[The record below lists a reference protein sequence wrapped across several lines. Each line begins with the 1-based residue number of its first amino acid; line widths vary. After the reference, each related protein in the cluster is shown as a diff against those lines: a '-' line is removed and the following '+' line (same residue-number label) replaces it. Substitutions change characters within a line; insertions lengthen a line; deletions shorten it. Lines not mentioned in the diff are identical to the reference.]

1 MQRNSMTVMCRLLK
15 LVKPL
20 RGTMVLAVAMGVL
33 GHLCAIFV
41 TVTGAIVITGGS
53 WQMALII
60 LPLIALL
67 RGVFHLLEQNRIII
81 LHLNCLR

>member
-20 RGTMVLAVAMGVL
+20 RGTMVLAVTMGVL

-67 RGVFHLLEQNRIII
+67 RGVFTCWNRIVIII
-81 LHLNCLR
+81 LPLNCLR